1 MKINISKKNLKKKI
15 YVGRKN
21 SAKKNFI
28 VQSLANMIFIHNILT
43 SYEDDSC
50 FNKRIPLEW
59 FTAMLR
65 MLPISR
71 REF

>member
-1 MKINISKKNLKKKI
+1 MW
-15 YVGRKN
+15 VVRT
-21 SAKKNFI
+21 AKKTNFI

-50 FNKRIPLEW
+50 FNKTIPLEW
-59 FTAMLR
+59 FTTMLR

>member
-15 YVGRKN
+15 NVGRKN
-21 SAKKNFI
+21 SEKKKFI
-28 VQSLANMIFIHNILT
+28 VQNFANMIFIHNILT
-43 SYEDDSC
+43 SYEDDS
-50 FNKRIPLEW
+50 FFHKRIPLEW
-59 FTAMLR
+59 FTTMLR

>member
-1 MKINISKKNLKKKI
+1 MWVVRTAQKKK
-15 YVGRKN
+15 
-21 SAKKNFI
+21 FI
-28 VQSLANMIFIHNILT
+28 IQSLANMIFIHNILT